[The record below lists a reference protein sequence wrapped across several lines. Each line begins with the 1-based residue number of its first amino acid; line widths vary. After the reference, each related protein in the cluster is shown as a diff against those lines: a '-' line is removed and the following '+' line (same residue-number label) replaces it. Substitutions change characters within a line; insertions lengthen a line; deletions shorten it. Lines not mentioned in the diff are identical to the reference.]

1 MRWLP
6 ARRRISP
13 DRVSCIYD
21 DQMLCAPSTA
31 SCRLSV
37 SILCVGR
44 VPSLPWRPARRLPVA
59 VRPLCHIGAAP
70 FPAQHPPTRRLL
82 LNVRKVHD
90 RRLRHPL
97 HCSRLLSPLPT
108 SPPPP
113 VFVSHDFS
121 FSPFSHRPLFL
132 HLGFSYQA
140 TGVNRSCR
148 RKIEQSQGG
157 LTRHCGAKG
166 TGGNPVVV
174 YSHLTLLCA
183 RAKGRKGNGG
193 GAGPSL

>member
-13 DRVSCIYD
+13 DRVSCIND
-21 DQMLCAPSTA
+21 DQMLRAPSTA

-37 SILCVGR
+37 PILGVGR
-44 VPSLPWRPARRLPVA
+44 VPSVPWLPARRLPVA
-59 VRPLCHIGAAP
+59 VRPLCHIGAAS

-90 RRLRHPL
+90 RRLCHPL
-97 HCSRLLSPLPT
+97 HWSRLLSPPPT
-108 SPPPP
+108 FPPPP

-157 LTRHCGAKG
+157 LSRHGGAKG
-166 TGGNPVVV
+166 TDGNPVFV
-174 YSHLTLLCA
+174 YFHLTSLCA
-183 RAKGRKGNGG
+183 RAKGRRGTRG
-193 GAGPSL
+193 GAGPSR